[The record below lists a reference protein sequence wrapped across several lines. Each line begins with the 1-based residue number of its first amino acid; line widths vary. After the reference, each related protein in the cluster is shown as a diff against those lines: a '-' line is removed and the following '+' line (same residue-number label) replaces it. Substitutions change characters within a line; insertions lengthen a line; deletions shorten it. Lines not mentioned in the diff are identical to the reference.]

1 MAAFMKGDRVA
12 IIDPVSPFRMRP
24 GRISDIQFTS
34 NNDLFYKVDITHTEN
49 SVWVDERNIIRL
61 MEPEQELWKFFI
73 YQDRPIVAYTVAEE
87 FSGEEWDTVL
97 QIANDKGIPITD
109 ISIRLGT
116 MNEIIWEK
124 GDTNE
129 EIHSEGRSDSS
140 LHLDTSGEKK

>member
-49 SVWVDERNIIRL
+49 SVWVNERNIIRL

-97 QIANDKGIPITD
+97 SIANGKGIPITD

-116 MNEIIWEK
+116 MNEIV
-124 GDTNE
+124 
-129 EIHSEGRSDSS
+129 
-140 LHLDTSGEKK
+140 LGERRHK

>member
-87 FSGEEWDTVL
+87 FSREEWDTVL
-97 QIANDKGIPITD
+97 SIANGKGIPITD

-116 MNEIIWEK
+116 MNEIVWEK
-124 GDTNE
+124 GDANE
-129 EIHSEGRSDSS
+129 EV
-140 LHLDTSGEKK
+140 

>member
-12 IIDPVSPFRMRP
+12 ITDPVSPFRMRP

-49 SVWVDERNIIRL
+49 SVWVDKRNIIRL

-97 QIANDKGIPITD
+97 SIANGKGIPITN

-116 MNEIIWEK
+116 MNKIILEK
-124 GDTNE
+124 GDANE
-129 EIHSEGRSDSS
+129 EV
-140 LHLDTSGEKK
+140 

>member
-140 LHLDTSGEKK
+140 LHLDASGEKK

>member
-12 IIDPVSPFRMRP
+12 ITDPVSPFRMRP

-49 SVWVDERNIIRL
+49 YVWVGERNIIRL

-97 QIANDKGIPITD
+97 YIANGKGIPITD

-116 MNEIIWEK
+116 MNEITWEK
-124 GDTNE
+124 GDSNE
-129 EIHSEGRSDSS
+129 EV
-140 LHLDTSGEKK
+140 

>member
-12 IIDPVSPFRMRP
+12 IIDPVSPFCMKS

-34 NNDLFYKVDITHTEN
+34 ANDLFYKINIDN
-49 SVWVDERNIIRL
+49 ADDSVWVDEHTILQLIS
-61 MEPEQELWKFFI
+61 PKQELWKFFM
-73 YQDRPIVAYTVAEE
+73 YLDRPIVAYTMAEE
-87 FSGEEWDTVL
+87 FEGEEWSTVQ

-124 GDTNE
+124 GDSDE
-129 EIHSEGRSDSS
+129 EV
-140 LHLDTSGEKK
+140 

>member
-12 IIDPVSPFRMRP
+12 ITDPVSPFRMRP

-49 SVWVDERNIIRL
+49 SVWVNERNIIRL

-97 QIANDKGIPITD
+97 YIANGKGIPITD

-124 GDTNE
+124 GDANE
-129 EIHSEGRSDSS
+129 EV
-140 LHLDTSGEKK
+140 

>member
-49 SVWVDERNIIRL
+49 SVWVNERNIIRL

-97 QIANDKGIPITD
+97 SIANGKGIPITN

-116 MNEIIWEK
+116 MNKIIWEK
-124 GDTNE
+124 GDANE
-129 EIHSEGRSDSS
+129 EI
-140 LHLDTSGEKK
+140 

>member
-61 MEPEQELWKFFI
+61 MEPEQELWNFFI
-73 YQDRPIVAYTVAEE
+73 YRLSLTLWLKNFLAK
-87 FSGEEWDTVL
+87 
-97 QIANDKGIPITD
+97 NGIQFYLSRT
-109 ISIRLGT
+109 G
-116 MNEIIWEK
+116 K
-124 GDTNE
+124 V
-129 EIHSEGRSDSS
+129 S
-140 LHLDTSGEKK
+140 LSLIFLFDLAL

>member
-12 IIDPVSPFRMRP
+12 ITDPISPFRMRP

-34 NNDLFYKVDITHTEN
+34 SNDLFYKVDITHTEN

-87 FSGEEWDTVL
+87 FAGEEWDTVL
-97 QIANDKGIPITD
+97 RIAKGKGIPITD

-124 GDTNE
+124 GDANE
-129 EIHSEGRSDSS
+129 EV
-140 LHLDTSGEKK
+140 

>member
-49 SVWVDERNIIRL
+49 SVWVDEHNILRL

-73 YQDRPIVAYTVAEE
+73 YQGRPIVAYTVAEE
-87 FSGEEWDTVL
+87 FEGEEWAKVL
-97 QIANDKGIPITD
+97 SIANDKGIPITD
-109 ISIRLGT
+109 ISIRLDT
-116 MNEIIWEK
+116 RNEITWEK
-124 GDTNE
+124 GDVNE
-129 EIHSEGRSDSS
+129 KVHSEGSSDSG
-140 LHLDTSGEKK
+140 LRLGASGEKK

>member
-34 NNDLFYKVDITHTEN
+34 DNDLFYKVDIAHTEN

-73 YQDRPIVAYTVAEE
+73 YQDRPIAAYTVAEE
-87 FSGEEWDTVL
+87 FAGEEWATVL
-97 QIANDKGIPITD
+97 SIANDKGIPITD
-109 ISIRLGT
+109 ISIWLGT
-116 MNEIIWEK
+116 MNEITWEK
-124 GDTNE
+124 GDSNE
-129 EIHSEGRSDSS
+129 
-140 LHLDTSGEKK
+140 KV

>member
-49 SVWVDERNIIRL
+49 SVWVNERNIIRL

-97 QIANDKGIPITD
+97 YIANGKGIPITD

-116 MNEIIWEK
+116 MSKIIWEK

>member
-12 IIDPVSPFRMRP
+12 ITDRVSPFCMKS

-34 NNDLFYKVDITHTEN
+34 NNDLFYKINIDHTDD
-49 SVWVDERNIIRL
+49 SVWVDEHNILRL
-61 MEPEQELWKFFI
+61 MGPKQELWKFFM
-73 YQDRPIVAYTVAEE
+73 YLGRPIVAYTMAEE
-87 FSGEEWDTVL
+87 FEGEEWDTMMH
-97 QIANDKGIPITD
+97 IANDKGIAITD
-109 ISIRLGT
+109 ISIRLGV

-124 GDTNE
+124 GDANE

>member
-49 SVWVDERNIIRL
+49 SVWVDEHNILRL

-73 YQDRPIVAYTVAEE
+73 YQGRPIVAYTVAEE
-87 FSGEEWDTVL
+87 FEGEEWATVL
-97 QIANDKGIPITD
+97 SIANDKGIPITD
-109 ISIRLGT
+109 ISIRLDT
-116 MNEIIWEK
+116 RNEITWEK
-124 GDTNE
+124 GEND
-129 EIHSEGRSDSS
+129 G
-140 LHLDTSGEKK
+140 L

>member
-1 MAAFMKGDRVA
+1 MAAFIKGDRVA

-97 QIANDKGIPITD
+97 SIANGKGIPITD

-116 MNEIIWEK
+116 MNEIVWEK
-124 GDTNE
+124 GDANE
-129 EIHSEGRSDSS
+129 EV
-140 LHLDTSGEKK
+140 

>member
-97 QIANDKGIPITD
+97 SIANGKGIPITD

-116 MNEIIWEK
+116 MNEIVWEK
-124 GDTNE
+124 GDANE
-129 EIHSEGRSDSS
+129 EV
-140 LHLDTSGEKK
+140 

>member
-12 IIDPVSPFRMRP
+12 IIDPVSPFCMKS

-34 NNDLFYKVDITHTEN
+34 ANDLFYKINIDN
-49 SVWVDERNIIRL
+49 ADDSVWVDEHTILQLIS
-61 MEPEQELWKFFI
+61 PKQELWKFFM
-73 YQDRPIVAYTVAEE
+73 YLDRPIVAYTMAEE
-87 FSGEEWDTVL
+87 FEGEECSTVQ

-124 GDTNE
+124 GDSDE
-129 EIHSEGRSDSS
+129 EV
-140 LHLDTSGEKK
+140 

>member
-49 SVWVDERNIIRL
+49 SVWVNERNIIRL
-61 MEPEQELWKFFI
+61 MEPEQELLKFFI

-97 QIANDKGIPITD
+97 SIANGKGIPITD

-116 MNEIIWEK
+116 MNEIVWGK

-129 EIHSEGRSDSS
+129 EV
-140 LHLDTSGEKK
+140 